1 MATKLP
7 TREEF
12 ESWRPRELAEFL
24 RLNSLDLLQN
34 RFNVINYPQIQ
45 KIVHD
50 IQKSDGGFMSRFK
63 KFQNEQMALMRKTGK
78 STWDRFTKHPPPSVP
93 RRDYSEG
100 AGAQEGEQWSDNEF
114 DTSDYENPDGRS
126 DDSDTYEDPRDDG
139 DDDENYEP
147 PPSENKNKK
156 IVAKPMHISKG
167 EYADNRPAASFA
179 KPPPMLPRSSPVPV
193 QRKIPTHSQKIG
205 EREDDEDDYIVPME
219 NNEPD
224 DAYIDPTEK
233 SAPPVTLKPP
243 KVNRAAKPNK
253 PSGLSSS
260 PKARHLHDQGQGAS
274 AGQLNTQSSQDHDV
288 YEVPDTEEASPSVP
302 RSKPQLPKPG
312 STGTGSPLLP
322 PRSSPQVSG
331 TPEILRS
338 EAPVNRK
345 APIPQPE
352 DDNEEYEVCD
362 PEPSNS
368 SSSSQDSR
376 TTPEIPIPPQRDLK
390 PTNRPF
396 PKPRMGEPSREQT
409 EGEKPRIPDRPRLSS
424 PIAEAPVVPAPRL
437 GFKLGV
443 SRLQPA
449 NQPNFPEIPT
459 RSNGTLGRPDLPA
472 RVSSPNSSLEQDP
485 SVDGKI
491 WFSSNYDRKAAE
503 EALIKFNK
511 DGCFLIRKS
520 SGQDSKQP
528 YTLVVLYKRR
538 VYNIPV
544 RYIELTK
551 EYALGKE
558 KNGEEKIP
566 ELQLPSHF
574 TPYPLGR
581 VSKYHGDQKFLIN
594 ANDVILTFADQD
606 PSLH

>member
-24 RLNSLDLLQN
+24 RLNNLSEPASVVERHKISGTMLLDSLDLLQN

-50 IQKSDGGFMSRFK
+50 IQKNDGGFMSRFK
-63 KFQNEQMALMRKTGK
+63 KF
-78 STWDRFTKHPPPSVP
+78 TKHAPPTVP
-93 RRDYSEG
+93 QRDYSEG

-126 DDSDTYEDPRDDG
+126 DESDAYEDPRDDG

-156 IVAKPMHISKG
+156 LVPQPMHISKG

-179 KPPPMLPRSSPVPV
+179 KPPPMLPRSSPVPA
-193 QRKIPTHSQKIG
+193 QRKITPHSQKIG

-219 NNEPD
+219 NDECD

-233 SAPPVTLKPP
+233 TAAAVILKPP
-243 KVNRAAKPNK
+243 MVNRAAKPNSK
-253 PSGLSSS
+253 PSVLSSS
-260 PKARHLHDQGQGAS
+260 PKAGHLRGPGQAAS
-274 AGQLNTQSSQDHDV
+274 AGQLNTQSPQDHDV
-288 YEVPDTEEASPSVP
+288 YEVPDTEEASPLVSRP
-302 RSKPQLPKPG
+302 KPQLPKPG

-322 PRSSPQVSG
+322 PRSSPKVSG
-331 TPEILRS
+331 TTEIPRS

-368 SSSSQDSR
+368 SSNSQDSR
-376 TTPEIPIPPQRDLK
+376 TAPDFPVLSQRDLK

-396 PKPRMGEPSREQT
+396 PKPRMGDTPREQT
-409 EGEKPRIPDRPRLSS
+409 EGEKPKIPDRPRLSN
-424 PIAEAPVVPAPRL
+424 PTAEALVTPAPRL
-437 GFKLGV
+437 GPKPGV
-443 SRLQPA
+443 LRLQAA
-449 NQPNFPEIPT
+449 NQSNFPEIPT
-459 RSNGTLGRPDLPA
+459 RPNGTLGRPDVPA
-472 RVSSPNSSLEQDP
+472 RVSSPNSNMEQDP
-485 SVDGKI
+485 SVSGKI
-491 WFSSNYDRKAAE
+491 WFSDQCDRKGAE
-503 EALIKFNK
+503 EALNKFNK

-528 YTLVVLYKRR
+528 YTLVVFYRRR

-558 KNGEEKIP
+558 KNGEERF
-566 ELQLPSHF
+566 PSVAEIIESHQKNPLVLIDSQ
-574 TPYPLGR
+574 TNTKDSTKLKYP
-581 VSKYHGDQKFLIN
+581 VKMS
-594 ANDVILTFADQD
+594 
-606 PSLH
+606 